1 MRKARLYRVL
11 CLLIAVVTATVLAM
25 PAVAQQQNERQP
37 AANPLV
43 RLLQSKG
50 ILTEEEAA
58 LVSQAATPNESERR
72 LAKLLLSKGL
82 ITQEDYDQTVGAS
95 AIEVAADGTAG
106 ARMIPAVLRVPIS
119 SPGTATTAAAAPAPQ
134 APKPTPVI
142 PGIAP
147 IRVFPVDPPKREGL
161 IPDLKVGPVRLKPY
175 GFFKASAIRDSS
187 SPEGNDFP
195 LPMFRVDTGRDAAP
209 EFHVKA
215 RFFRIGSNFEWV
227 DPSPNLAITG
237 RLEMDFEGNFS
248 RVNNRNISTIR
259 SSAMQI
265 RLAYARIDYAA
276 TDHTTLHALFG
287 QDWTPFASSTLPA
300 LFETTG
306 LGVGYGT
313 LYERA
318 PQFRAGFTH
327 NFGGSRTFKI
337 QPEVAVVLPAFGNLP
352 GGADAGVALGN
363 QLGFGER
370 QGVDSGRPEIQ
381 GRLALQ
387 FQLDKAKGVAP
398 AQIIVSGMQGR
409 RSAVVLAAAV
419 PAAFKTPGSPFQ
431 FGARAES
438 SRHGFTGEIQL
449 PTRYATIIAKYWNGT
464 DLRFYFGGNFASTY
478 NDVAGLCTVSFT
490 TTCAAAGGVTPA
502 AGVFSV
508 DGSSTVIFGFR
519 GTTPT
524 FAPQR
529 PVRAQG
535 GFVNVGFPL
544 GRIFGA
550 NPEGRNAGWQLYLH
564 YGIDLANT
572 RDIKRT
578 AIKTNKGDLAAGTLV
593 YKLNSWVSFVFEE
606 SMYRGRVANPLLTT
620 NLFRG
625 IPARSA
631 RDLRSEFGTIFSF

>member
-72 LAKLLLSKGL
+72 LAKLLLFKGL

-95 AIEVAADGTAG
+95 AIEMAADGTAG
-106 ARMIPAVLRVPIS
+106 ARVIPAVLRVPIS
-119 SPGTATTAAAAPAPQ
+119 SPGTAATAAAAPAPQ

-175 GFFKASAIRDSS
+175 GFFKASVIRESS

-195 LPMFRVDTGRDAAP
+195 LPMFRVDTGPDAAP

-215 RFFRIGSNFEWV
+215 RFFRIGSNCEWV

-248 RVNNRNISTIR
+248 RVANRNISTIR

-276 TDHTTLHALFG
+276 SDHTTLHALFG

-318 PQFRAGFTH
+318 PQFRAGITH

-337 QPEVAVVLPAFGNLP
+337 QPEVAIVLPAYGNLP

-370 QGVDSGRPEIQ
+370 QGADSGRPEIQ
-381 GRLALQ
+381 GRLAFQ
-387 FQLDKAKGVAP
+387 FQLDPAKGVAP

-409 RSAVVLAAAV
+409 RDAIVLKAAV
-419 PAAFKTPGSPFQ
+419 PAAFAAAFPR
-431 FGARAES
+431 GARASS

-449 PTRYATIIAKYWNGT
+449 PTRYATLIAKYWNGT

-478 NDVAGLCTVSFT
+478 NDTSGLTAPVS
-490 TTCAAAGGVTPA
+490 V
-502 AGVFSV
+502 
-508 DGSSTVIFGFR
+508 
-519 GTTPT
+519 
-524 FAPQR
+524 
-529 PVRAQG
+529 
-535 GFVNVGFPL
+535 
-544 GRIFGA
+544 
-550 NPEGRNAGWQLYLH
+550 
-564 YGIDLANT
+564 
-572 RDIKRT
+572 
-578 AIKTNKGDLAAGTLV
+578 
-593 YKLNSWVSFVFEE
+593 
-606 SMYRGRVANPLLTT
+606 
-620 NLFRG
+620 
-625 IPARSA
+625 
-631 RDLRSEFGTIFSF
+631 

>member
-11 CLLIAVVTATVLAM
+11 CLLIAVVTATVLTM

-119 SPGTATTAAAAPAPQ
+119 SPGTAATAAAAPAPQ

-161 IPDLKVGPVRLKPY
+161 ISDLKVGPVRLKPY

-195 LPMFRVDTGRDAAP
+195 LPMFRAGDTGPDAAP

-248 RVNNRNISTIR
+248 RVSNRNISSIR

-276 TDHTTLHALFG
+276 SDHTTLHALFG

-318 PQFRAGFTH
+318 PQFRAGITH

-352 GGADAGVALGN
+352 GNQITVTGTTVAGVPGVDNELA
-363 QLGFGER
+363 FGER
-370 QGVDSGRPEIQ
+370 QGADSGRPEIQ

-387 FQLDKAKGVAP
+387 FQLDPAKGVAP

-409 RSAVVLAAAV
+409 RDAVVVKNGVGAAVGVIGGV
-419 PAAFKTPGSPFQ
+419 PAAFAAAFPR
-431 FGARAES
+431 GARTSS
-438 SRHGFTGEIQL
+438 SRYGFTGEIQL
-449 PTRYATIIAKYWNGT
+449 P
-464 DLRFYFGGNFASTY
+464 
-478 NDVAGLCTVSFT
+478 
-490 TTCAAAGGVTPA
+490 
-502 AGVFSV
+502 
-508 DGSSTVIFGFR
+508 
-519 GTTPT
+519 
-524 FAPQR
+524 
-529 PVRAQG
+529 
-535 GFVNVGFPL
+535 
-544 GRIFGA
+544 
-550 NPEGRNAGWQLYLH
+550 
-564 YGIDLANT
+564 
-572 RDIKRT
+572 
-578 AIKTNKGDLAAGTLV
+578 
-593 YKLNSWVSFVFEE
+593 
-606 SMYRGRVANPLLTT
+606 
-620 NLFRG
+620 
-625 IPARSA
+625 
-631 RDLRSEFGTIFSF
+631 